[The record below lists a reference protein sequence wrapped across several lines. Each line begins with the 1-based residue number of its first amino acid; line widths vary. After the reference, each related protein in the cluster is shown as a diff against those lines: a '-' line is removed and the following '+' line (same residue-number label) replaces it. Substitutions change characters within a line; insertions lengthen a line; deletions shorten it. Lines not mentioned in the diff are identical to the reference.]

1 MYPALLRKVSGV
13 VYDRERIQTPD
24 DDFLDLDWLRQSAE
38 RVVIISHGLEGNTSR
53 AYMKGMAQAFYNQ
66 NFDVLTWNFRGCS
79 GEVNKQL
86 RFYHSGATDDL
97 DCVVEHATR
106 RGYKEIYLVAF
117 SLGGNM
123 TLKYLGEKDRR
134 PEIKKAVV
142 FSVPMDLHASCIRIS
157 KPSNWLY
164 SNRFMNSLKAK
175 VIAKSR
181 VRQELD
187 IKDIHKLKTLIDFDD
202 RYTAP
207 LHGFMSAVDYYQRC
221 SSLKFVESI
230 RIPALIVNAQNDP
243 FLSETCYPHRQLN
256 LHACV
261 RLEDPGFGGHVGFS
275 QFTKNG
281 LYWSEERA
289 LSFIT
294 NS

>member
-13 VYDRERIQTPD
+13 DYDRERIQTPD
-24 DDFLDLDWLRQSAE
+24 DDFLDLDWLRQGAE

-97 DCVVEHATR
+97 DCIVEHATR
-106 RGYKEIYLVAF
+106 KGYKEIYLIAF
-117 SLGGNM
+117 SLGANM

-134 PEIKKAVV
+134 SEIKKAVV
-142 FSVPMDLHASCIRIS
+142 FSVPMDLHASCIKIS

-164 SNRFMNSLKAK
+164 SNRFLNSLKAK
-175 VIAKSR
+175 VIAKAH
-181 VRQELD
+181 VRKELD
-187 IKDIHKLKTLIDFDD
+187 VKDIHKLKTLIDFDD

-207 LHGFMSAVDYYQRC
+207 LHGFMSAIDYYQRC
-221 SSLKFVESI
+221 SSLNFIESI
-230 RIPALIVNAQNDP
+230 GIPTLIVNAKNDP
-243 FLSETCYPHRQLN
+243 FLSETCFPHRQLN
-256 LHACV
+256 MHACV
-261 RLEDPGFGGHVGFS
+261 RLEDPGFGGHVGFA

>member
-1 MYPALLRKVSGV
+1 
-13 VYDRERIQTPD
+13 
-24 DDFLDLDWLRQSAE
+24 
-38 RVVIISHGLEGNTSR
+38 
-53 AYMKGMAQAFYNQ
+53 
-66 NFDVLTWNFRGCS
+66 
-79 GEVNKQL
+79 
-86 RFYHSGATDDL
+86 
-97 DCVVEHATR
+97 
-106 RGYKEIYLVAF
+106 
-117 SLGGNM
+117 
-123 TLKYLGEKDRR
+123 
-134 PEIKKAVV
+134 
-142 FSVPMDLHASCIRIS
+142 
-157 KPSNWLY
+157 
-164 SNRFMNSLKAK
+164 MNSLKAK

>member
-53 AYMKGMAQAFYNQ
+53 AYMKGMAQAFFNQ

-97 DCVVEHATR
+97 DCVVEHAIQK
-106 RGYKEIYLVAF
+106 GYKEIYLVAF
-117 SLGGNM
+117 SLGANM
-123 TLKYLGEKDRR
+123 TLKYLGEKDRLR
-134 PEIKKAVV
+134 EIKKAVV
-142 FSVPMDLHASCIRIS
+142 FSVPMDLHASCIKIS

-164 SNRFMNSLKAK
+164 SNRFLNSLKAK
-175 VIAKSR
+175 VIAKSQI
-181 VRQELD
+181 RQELD
-187 IKDIHKLKTLIDFDD
+187 VKDIHKLKTLIDFDD

-221 SSLKFVESI
+221 SSLNFVESV
-230 RIPALIVNAQNDP
+230 RIPTLIVNAQNDP
-243 FLSETCYPHRQLN
+243 FLGETCYPHRQLMK
-256 LHACV
+256 HACV
-261 RLEDPGFGGHVGFS
+261 RFEDPGFGGHVGFA